1 MVPSVLYFGDDLLGS
16 TSLHRANALSRLGCE
31 VTIINPYAFLAGSNR
46 LQNFLCYKTGYRFIQ
61 SHILKELKINI
72 AKIKKTPD
80 VIWINS
86 GELFGIHA
94 LQWLRETYA
103 SKLILY
109 QNDDPMGCRDG
120 GRFLTLQTSLICY
133 NLCVVVRPETALEFL
148 AMGAQQVLRVFM
160 SYDEEDHKPLEI
172 VLRQPPE
179 RVVSFIGT
187 MILGEHRD
195 RFLVR
200 LVQEG
205 LPLRLIGNLWHKSSL
220 WPVLQTI
227 YEGCGRSGTAYSQA
241 IANTAITLGLL
252 SHQNRDL
259 ITTRSLEIPA
269 CAGLLCGE
277 RTSEHQLLYEDN
289 HESVFWEGIEECISQ
304 CTELLRDPQL
314 RNQISDNGL
323 RHVRKI
329 GVGNQDVC
337 RHILSLVDELP
348 LQSSMAR

>member
-1 MVPSVLYFGDDLLGS
+1 MAPSILYLGDDLLGS
-16 TSLHRANALSRLGCE
+16 TSLHRANALKRLGCE
-31 VTIINPYAFLAGSNR
+31 VTILNPYAFLAGSNG
-46 LQNFLCYKTGYRFIQ
+46 LQNFLCYRTGYRFLQ
-61 SHILKELKINI
+61 SHILQELKAKI

-80 VIWINS
+80 LIWINS

-94 LQWLRETYA
+94 LQWLRKTYA

-109 QNDDPMGCRDG
+109 QNDDPMGGRDA
-120 GRFLTLQTSLICY
+120 GRFHTLKTSLTCY
-133 NLCVVVRPETALEFL
+133 DLCVAVRPETALEFL

-160 SYDEEDHKPLEI
+160 SYDEEDHKPLET

-187 MILGEHRD
+187 MISGEHRD

-205 LPLRLIGNLWHKSSL
+205 LPLRLIGNLWQKSSL
-220 WPVLQTI
+220 WPILQMI
-227 YEGCGRSGTAYSQA
+227 YEGSGRSGAAYAQCLS
-241 IANTAITLGLL
+241 NTAITLGLL

-289 HESVFWEGIEECISQ
+289 HESVFWDGIEECISQ
-304 CTELLRDPQL
+304 CNNLLRAPQL

-323 RHVRKI
+323 RHVGKI
-329 GVGNQDVC
+329 GVGNEDVC
-337 RHILSLVDELP
+337 RHILSLVDEFP
-348 LQSSMAR
+348 LQDSKT